1 MDRIIQERLND
12 LFVEMRAHDTLQ
24 LKDSNINRSIAG
36 LALQQ
41 YMKDNP
47 EQSINSP
54 DAVLDP
60 VFRQYATYQ
69 VRLFLLAGN
78 DTTSTTLMFIFH
90 MLHKNP
96 KCLELLREEH
106 DRVFGTIDD
115 GDAAPQIRSDPALL
129 NKLRYT
135 DAVAKETMR
144 LYPAGGASR
153 NGTPGATLTD
163 EEGEVIPLDY
173 SLVSTN
179 QVALHSNPRFWP
191 RPREFLPERWLVEP
205 GHELYP
211 GNTAAW
217 RPFEHGPRGC
227 IGQTLVWAELRV
239 VLALTTRTVV
249 VTPAYEE
256 WDAKKEQEEGMF
268 AGLLKSMGLANTV
281 RTYKGERA
289 YMTDSAA
296 ARPSEGYPCRVKLA

>member
-1 MDRIIQERLND
+1 
-12 LFVEMRAHDTLQ
+12 
-24 LKDSNINRSIAG
+24 

-41 YMKDNP
+41 YIKDNP
-47 EQSINSP
+47 EQSYDSP
-54 DAVLDP
+54 NAVLDP

-96 KCLELLREEH
+96 KCLQLMREEH
-106 DRVFGTIDD
+106 HRVFGTVDD
-115 GDAAPQIRSDPALL
+115 EDTAGQIRRDPALL
-129 NKLRYT
+129 NKMRYT
-135 DAVAKETMR
+135 DAVVKETMR
-144 LYPAGGASR
+144 IYPAGGASR
-153 NGTPGATLTD
+153 DGLPGSTITD
-163 EEGEVIPLDY
+163 EEGEVIPLDRC
-173 SLVSTN
+173 LVSTN
-179 QVALHSNPRFWP
+179 QVALHNNPRFWP
-191 RPREFLPERWLVEP
+191 RPNEFLPERWLVEP

-217 RPFEHGPRGC
+217 RPFEHGPRNC
-227 IGQTLVWAELRV
+227 IGQTLVWAELRT
-239 VLALTTRTVV
+239 VLALTARTFT

-256 WDAKKEQEEGMF
+256 WDAKREWEEGMLTR
-268 AGLLKSMGLANTV
+268 LLKSMGFANPV

-296 ARPSEGYPCRVKLA
+296 SRPSEGYPCRVELTSPH